1 MSLLPPDFI
10 DSVVAIGDLVR
21 ENNLW
26 VGSGF
31 LYGSL
36 EPEPKGAWGTEGKKV
51 TLWLVTNRHVSEVLQ
66 DPIIRFDSTTNGNAV
81 QINLDKIARTPS
93 WTSHPDPLI
102 DVSVIQLLIDPLKA
116 INAKLK
122 FFEESTSAATLAELK
137 SLGVHEGNGG
147 FILGF
152 PLGLVEGPTGSV
164 IARKT
169 SIARIRNAYEN
180 KSATILV
187 DGSAFPGNSGGPAVI
202 HPEPIVIQ
210 GTSPI
215 EKAFLIGI
223 VASYLPFQ
231 DVAISQSTKRPR
243 VIFEENSGLCN
254 IFTVD
259 CIHETIQYA
268 KKNLSLEKHTQT
280 AN

>member
-10 DSVVAIGDLVR
+10 DSVVAIGDLIR
-21 ENNLW
+21 GEKPW

-31 LYGSL
+31 IYGSL
-36 EPEPKGAWGTEGKKV
+36 EKEPDSGWGPEGKRV
-51 TLWLVTNRHVSEVLQ
+51 TLWLVTNRHVSEELK

-81 QINLDKIARTPS
+81 QINLKKIARTS
-93 WTSHPDPLI
+93 HWSSHPDPLI
-102 DVSVIQLLIDPLKA
+102 DVSVIQLLIEPLKE
-116 INAKLK
+116 INAKFK
-122 FFEESTSAATLAELK
+122 FFEEGSSSATLGELK

-164 IARKT
+164 IAKKT

-180 KSATILV
+180 NSPTILV
-187 DGSAFPGNSGGPAVI
+187 DGSVFPGNSGGPAVI

-210 GTSPI
+210 GTTPI

-231 DVAISQSTKRPR
+231 DIAVSQSTNRPR
-243 VIFEENSGLCN
+243 VVFEENSGLCN
-254 IFTVD
+254 VFTVD
-259 CIHETIQYA
+259 CIHQVIDFA
-268 KKNLSLEKHTQT
+268 KNTPL
-280 AN
+280 N